1 MYFQNHF
8 REMIETLLNWD
19 IPQEAIAE
27 ELTKLIKFDAMLPA
41 ETELESL

>member
-8 REMIETLLNWD
+8 RDMIDLLLDWD
-19 IPQEAIAE
+19 IPQEAMAE